1 MSKIPNCEKC
11 GGEIKEDLICVPC
24 RREYTWLWVQLRQK
38 GER

>member
-1 MSKIPNCEKC
+1 MKLPNCEKC
-11 GGEIKEDLICVPC
+11 DGEIKEDLICTSC